1 MKWED
6 TIKKKKYSYKRR
18 KYPTTAQKKNKKLNR
33 LSAAEREKKEEEM
46 REYSRQQQHMGKW
59 RKTNEMVK
67 QARKPFEDKI
77 NNLKKEKEDIKET
90 VIDMFVCSNGHKIY
104 QDRYFLNRLLEIRLE
119 QGMDLS
125 LNFCP
130 ECREKLDYDEEKKK
144 FLIDSQL
151 DLVRKDTEIIQ
162 LKRQAVEAEKKIR
175 MQRQYA

>member
-1 MKWED
+1 MSWKEE
-6 TIKKKKYSYKRR
+6 IKKKKYSYKRR

-33 LSAAEREKKEEEM
+33 LNPEERQKKEEEM

-90 VIDMFVCSNGHKIY
+90 VIDMFVCSKGHKIY
-104 QDRYFLNRLLEIRLE
+104 LDRYFFDRLLEARNKRNL
-119 QGMDLS
+119 DLTLS
-125 LNFCP
+125 FCP

-162 LKRQAVEAEKKIR
+162 LQRQAIEAEKKIR